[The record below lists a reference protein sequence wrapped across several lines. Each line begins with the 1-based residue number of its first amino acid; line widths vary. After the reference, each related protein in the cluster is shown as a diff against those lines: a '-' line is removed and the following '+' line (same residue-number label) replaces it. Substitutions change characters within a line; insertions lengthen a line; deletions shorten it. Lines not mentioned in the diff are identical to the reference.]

1 MSKDEILEQLTIF
14 IMIFIVVQIMIQS
27 VQLLIRVFNLLF

>member
-27 VQLLIRVFNLLF
+27 VQLLIRVFNFLF